1 MIHLYSRATIIGKMR
16 YFFLDRNYNLTVRI
30 SLILMCLIATLVT
43 ALLFKSIDE
52 GGSPIPGLIPM
63 LAIGGIAGLA
73 VVYTNMEVFSVLVL
87 IVTMLVND
95 GIPTGSGTKATF
107 TFVLLYVWLFIWL
120 FKMIVIERKFS
131 LRPSPANIPIFLFS
145 IAVIIS

>member
-1 MIHLYSRATIIGKMR
+1 R
-16 YFFLDRNYNLTVRI
+16 YFFLDRYYNLTVRI
-30 SLILMCLIATLVT
+30 SLILMCLIATLIT
-43 ALLFKSIDE
+43 AFLFKGIDA
-52 GGSPIPGLIPM
+52 GQSPIPGLIPM

-87 IVTMLVND
+87 MITMLVND

-120 FKMIVIERKFS
+120 FKMIVVERKFS
-131 LRPSPANIPIFLFS
+131 IRFTPANIPIMLFIVVVL
-145 IAVIIS
+145 IAFFWSSAYPEPRV